1 MRMNK
6 TIHTL
11 KEKELEQKRIYD
23 MMQNKTSKQAL
34 EIFKRPAFYGVMAVQ
49 ENKYLKN

>member
-1 MRMNK
+1 MNK